1 MRRRRDTEAY
11 RVAAENI
18 HRGRRRARPLRSL
31 PAARALV
38 AAGRASRLAVRALEI
53 LAREMKRLDLSFA
66 GAANGL
72 PAGRGGGPGAT
83 SPRPQLADADVLAW
97 DEFDS
102 HKE

>member
-1 MRRRRDTEAY
+1 MRRRRGTEAY

-18 HRGRRRARPLRSL
+18 HRGRRRARALRGL
-31 PAARALV
+31 PVARALDG
-38 AAGRASRLAVRALEI
+38 ARRASRLAVKALEI
-53 LAREMKRLDLSFA
+53 LAREMKRLGLTFA

-72 PAGRGGGPGAT
+72 PAGRGGGPGAAAP
-83 SPRPQLADADVLAW
+83 SPQLAGADALAW